1 MKKLAIVIVII
12 FAASF
17 ANAQISFGPKIG
29 YNTSKLSVDKS
40 DIKTD
45 LKNSFQFGLF
55 LRLGSKIYFQPEVNW
70 LTQGGV
76 FKKPGSEGNL
86 SPFKQE
92 IEMKTVQVPALV
104 GYKLL
109 NLKVANIRA
118 FAGPVASFVTNKKI
132 DSDDSQ
138 GYIEPIEQA
147 DLKDII
153 WSAQIGV
160 GADVLM
166 FTLDI
171 RYNIGLS
178 KVIGDIEYEDETIT
192 FDSRASGF
200 NVSLGW
206 KIL

>member
-1 MKKLAIVIVII
+1 MKRIAIVLVII
-12 FAASF
+12 FAASY

-45 LKNSFQFGLF
+45 LKNSFQFGVF
-55 LRLGSKIYFQPEVNW
+55 LRLGNKIYVQPELTW

-76 FKKPGSEGNL
+76 FKKPGDEGNL

-92 IEMKTVQVPALV
+92 IDLKTVQVPALI
-104 GYKLL
+104 GYELID
-109 NLKVANIRA
+109 LKIANIRA
-118 FAGPVASFVTNKKI
+118 FAGPVASFVTNKEI
-132 DSDDSQ
+132 DSNESE
-138 GYIEPIEQA
+138 GYIKPIQEA
-147 DLKDII
+147 DLKDIL

-171 RYNIGLS
+171 RYNIGIS
-178 KVIGDIEYEDETIT
+178 KVLGDVEYEGEKLT
-192 FDSRASGF
+192 FDSRASVF

-206 KIL
+206 KIF